1 MNNIRLI
8 YNASFLPR
16 FIRQAFYKLF
26 NKILFWSANVKFGVN
41 MKVYNRF
48 YLKKYP
54 RTKLTIGDNFVV
66 NSGEAIN
73 PIYRNIRGCF
83 CLTGDGELIIGDN
96 VAMSSP
102 YIRATTKVTIGNNV
116 KFGALVS
123 IFDTDS
129 HHMNYLERRDENKYS
144 SQGVLAAPVTI
155 EDDVWIGAFTT
166 VLKGVRIGARS
177 VIGANSVVTK
187 DIPADCVAAGNPCRV
202 LKYLNNDKNET
213 T

>member
-1 MNNIRLI
+1 MGII
-8 YNASFLPR
+8 HKATFIPR
-16 FIRQAFYKLF
+16 FIRQVFYKPF
-26 NKILFWSANVKFGVN
+26 NKLMFWSADVKFGKN

-54 RTKLTIGDNFVV
+54 NTKLTIGDNFII

-83 CLTGDGELIIGDN
+83 CLTGNGELTIGDN

-116 KFGALVS
+116 KLGALVS

-155 EDDVWIGAFTT
+155 EDDVWVGAFTT
-166 VLKGVRIGARS
+166 ILKGVHIGART

-187 DIPADCVAAGNPCRV
+187 DIPSDCIAAGNPCRV
-202 LKYLNNDKNET
+202 IRMINQDANEST
-213 T
+213 SD